1 MSEITDAIAQ
11 YFPNGTPPAMEEVA
25 QLYGAQEAAI
35 AGPQLGYFYGT
46 ETLLIP
52 KYATQFIQN
61 IANNAGGGGISDYFS
76 QAQDLLSNKYAVLAS
91 TRQDTSS
98 IANTIKDF
106 ANGASSYAGIDPNSV
121 LSSMQS
127 QITNTMNQYQSNQSS
142 GFAGFMNQ
150 VGSVL
155 SNPGTMLSLLAAPF
169 TGGASLAIGEGIL
182 GAGAVGAA
190 TLGSAILGA
199 GTNALMSLASGQPI
213 NPTSLITSALTAGAG
228 VNASSL
234 VGSLG
239 LTDTVSNIA
248 NETGLSIPQVN
259 KLVTNA
265 ITTGITSAA
274 TNGGDPTKAILSN
287 LASSAVGNYAGNIVS
302 NLDPGQLNTAA
313 SVASSV
319 AKVGTSAALNGTNLT
334 TALTSALPSMIGT
347 VVGNSPTA
355 PTNAET
361 PTGNLPTAS
370 NNNINNALI
379 TAMQN
384 PVDTSRNT
392 TYEPIASN
400 DGTPLVPSGS
410 VTMGSPSDNP
420 TTSPISSNLTPKEQ
434 YDRLM
439 QTPGVDSATASEISG
454 YDPSTDSTDVGNIVV
469 DANTP
474 PPNTPSDVV
483 VTPTS
488 NLPSTP
494 NNTNATTGNL
504 PVAPVAPNNIAVET
518 PIGNIIQE
526 VQQSSQP
533 TTGNLPV
540 APVAPNNIAV
550 ETPIGNLIPDSAT
563 TGNLPVAPPPV
574 APNNVPV
581 EEPIDVGTITID
593 AQNPPVAPNNI
604 PVEEPIDAQNPTTI
618 PPLKLVTTTPKPP
631 VVISS
636 KPSTTSSTTPS
647 TSSNT
652 SSGAL
657 SSASTQVPAV
667 SAPTQI
673 VGTELAG
680 APVYSQNSQIL
691 AKLLQLYPQLSQVNP
706 KLLTQL
712 GFPTSESQI
721 AQVPQNQSLS
731 KTSLDE
737 NYNIPS
743 FKTGGLAHTP
753 EFITGHTGHYAS
765 GKGDGQSD
773 DIKALLND
781 GDYVMDADA
790 VAQLGN
796 GSSKG
801 GKEVLEH
808 FRKSIPQTHHASGGK
823 VPAMIADGE
832 YVLPASF
839 VAALGK
845 GDSDA
850 GAKMLDKMR
859 HALRE
864 HKRSAPLN
872 KIPPKS
878 KSPLEYMR
886 EGLKMKA
893 KG

>member
-518 PIGNIIQE
+518 PIGN
-526 VQQSSQP
+526 
-533 TTGNLPV
+533 
-540 APVAPNNIAV
+540 
-550 ETPIGNLIPDSAT
+550 LIPDSAT

-574 APNNVPV
+574 APNNVPVEEPIDVGTITIDAQNPPVAPNNIPV

-731 KTSLDE
+731 QTSLDE
-737 NYNIPS
+737 NYNMPS
-743 FKTGGLAHTP
+743 FKTGGVAHTP

>member
-1 MSEITDAIAQ
+1 MLT
-11 YFPNGTPPAMEEVA
+11 
-25 QLYGAQEAAI
+25 GA
-35 AGPQLGYFYGT
+35 L
-46 ETLLIP
+46 
-52 KYATQFIQN
+52 
-61 IANNAGGGGISDYFS
+61 AGGVGNVAG
-76 QAQDLLSNKYAVLAS
+76 NLAS
-91 TRQDTSS
+91 GLGT
-98 IANTIKDF
+98 
-106 ANGASSYAGIDPNSV
+106 
-121 LSSMQS
+121 
-127 QITNTMNQYQSNQSS
+127 
-142 GFAGFMNQ
+142 
-150 VGSVL
+150 VGS
-155 SNPGTMLSLLAAPF
+155 
-169 TGGASLAIGEGIL
+169 GI
-182 GAGAVGAA
+182 VSGAA
-190 TLGSAILGA
+190 GA
-199 GTNALMSLASGQPI
+199 GTGAALTGGNVLNAIGTGALTGGVSAETGQLMNGQDPSLTAAAKSVTGALTNSAITGAPI
-213 NPTSLITSALTAGAG
+213 NASNLATGALTSAGLTAGA
-228 VNASSL
+228 N
-234 VGSLG
+234 
-239 LTDTVSNIA
+239 
-248 NETGLSIPQVN
+248 
-259 KLVTNA
+259 
-265 ITTGITSAA
+265 AA
-274 TNGGDPTKAILSN
+274 TN
-287 LASSAVGNYAGNIVS
+287 
-302 NLDPGQLNTAA
+302 
-313 SVASSV
+313 
-319 AKVGTSAALNGTNLT
+319 
-334 TALTSALPSMIGT
+334 PS
-347 VVGNSPTA
+347 
-355 PTNAET
+355 T
-361 PTGNLPTAS
+361 PS
-370 NNNINNALI
+370 NNDINNALV

-384 PVDTSRNT
+384 PDDTSGNT

-410 VTMGSPSDNP
+410 VTMGSPNDNP
-420 TTSPISSNLTPKEQ
+420 TTSPISPDLTPKEQ

-439 QTPGVDSATASEISG
+439 QTPGMDSATASEISG
-454 YDPSTDSTDVGNIVV
+454 YDPSTDSTDMGNIVV
-469 DANTP
+469 DANAP
-474 PPNTPSDVV
+474 PTAPSDVV

-488 NLPSTP
+488 NLPSMP

-504 PVAPVAPNNIAVET
+504 PVAPVAP
-518 PIGNIIQE
+518 
-526 VQQSSQP
+526 
-533 TTGNLPV
+533 
-540 APVAPNNIAV
+540 PNN
-550 ETPIGNLIPDSAT
+550 L
-563 TGNLPVAPPPV
+563 
-574 APNNVPV
+574 PV
-581 EEPIDVGTITID
+581 EEPIGNLTPDFGTINVDAPKPTAPTDVGTIVVD
-593 AQNPPVAPNNI
+593 ANAPTSSSNT
-604 PVEEPIDAQNPTTI
+604 PVETPTT
-618 PPLKLVTTTPKPP
+618 TTTKAP
-631 VVISS
+631 VITVNSNS
-636 KPSTTSSTTPS
+636 STTSSTAPS

-680 APVYSQNSQIL
+680 APMYSQNSQIL
-691 AKLLQLYPQLSQVNP
+691 EKLQQLYPQLSQVNP

-712 GFPTSESQI
+712 GFPTAESQI

-731 KTSLDE
+731 QTSLDE

-808 FRKSIPQTHHASGGK
+808 FRKSILQTHHASGGK

-859 HALRE
+859 LALRE

>member
-76 QAQDLLSNKYAVLAS
+76 QAQDLLSNKYAALAN

-540 APVAPNNIAV
+540 AP
-550 ETPIGNLIPDSAT
+550 
-563 TGNLPVAPPPV
+563 PPV
-574 APNNVPV
+574 APNNVPVEEPIDVGTITIDAQNPPVAPNNIPV

>member
-76 QAQDLLSNKYAVLAS
+76 QAQDLLSNKYAALAN

-150 VGSVL
+150 VGSAL
-155 SNPGTMLSLLAAPF
+155 SNPGTMLALLAAPF

-469 DANTP
+469 DANNP

-494 NNTNATTGNL
+494 NNTNA
-504 PVAPVAPNNIAVET
+504 
-518 PIGNIIQE
+518 
-526 VQQSSQP
+526 

-604 PVEEPIDAQNPTTI
+604 PVEEPIDVGTITIDAQNPTTI